1 MSYELFML
9 KAALQLWPLWVVL
22 AYCIYKITRILITI
36 LK

>member
-9 KAALQLWPLWVVL
+9 KPALQIWPLWVVL
-22 AYCIYKITRILITI
+22 GYCIYKITRIIIEI